1 MMTVFEDIELMI
13 DADAVLRG
21 QGADPA
27 VMRERRPALVKLAEQ
42 AIEEGL
48 PLVEP
53 RVDWRTLQVRE
64 VRHERVLLEGGGQ
77 LSGKLVVQHLAQAEQ
92 VHVLVCSIGD
102 SLERYS
108 QEVWSSSAVYSL
120 ALDGAGSAAVEA
132 LANAACRHLEE
143 QAAERGWKCSIPL
156 SPGMLD
162 WPVEQGQPQI
172 FALMEGESLGVSL
185 TPSFLMMPRK
195 ALTMVVGAGPQLEMA
210 GKTCDYCS
218 LKDVCRYQDH
228 YARE

>member
-1 MMTVFEDIELMI
+1 MPLLDTPELII

-27 VMRERRPALVKLAEQ
+27 VMRQRRPVLVKLAEQ

-53 RVDWRTLQVRE
+53 RVDWRVLQVRE
-64 VRHERVLLEGGGQ
+64 VRHERVLFEGGGQ
-77 LSGKLVVQHLAQAEQ
+77 LSGKLVRDHLALAEQ

-102 SLERYS
+102 SLERYAA
-108 QEVWSSSAVYSL
+108 EVWSSSALYSL

-132 LANAACRHLEE
+132 LANAACRCLEE
-143 QAAERGWKCSIPL
+143 QAAGRGWKCSIPL

-172 FALMEGESLGVSL
+172 FALMEGEPLAVSL
-185 TPSFLMMPRK
+185 TPSCLMTPRK
-195 ALTMVVGAGPQLEMA
+195 SLTMVVGAGAQLELA

-228 YARE
+228 YAQA